1 MMTSF
6 RKRFWLAFGA
16 MATAALIAT
25 EAQAFLS
32 CVPYA
37 RMRAGVEVA
46 GNAHLWWNNS
56 QGQYER
62 GAKPANDAVL
72 VFKASGKMR
81 RGHVSV
87 VSTVIDSRSILVD
100 HANWGGP
107 GLRKGTI
114 QEQVLVTDISPK
126 NDWTEVRVWNEA
138 IQDFGSKTY
147 PTYGFIY
154 SPGQTPKTMKAS
166 AQADW
171 SNNRFINKDVAMP

>member
-1 MMTSF
+1 MMTIF

-16 MATAALIAT
+16 MAVGALMAT

-37 RMRAGVEVA
+37 RMRAGVEVP
-46 GNAHLWWNNS
+46 GNAHLWWNNAR
-56 QGQYER
+56 GQYER

-87 VSTVIDSRSILVD
+87 VATVIDSRSILVD

-114 QEQVLVTDISPK
+114 QEKVLVTDISAG
-126 NDWTEVRVWNEA
+126 NDWSEVRVWNES

-154 SPGQTPKTMKAS
+154 LPGQTPRVMQAGAQGAS
-166 AQADW
+166 T
-171 SNNRFINKDVAMP
+171 NRFMNRDVAMP